1 MIAIPLLFKKF
12 HNMKLILNLHFY
24 PFDLNPPGVCAVI
37 QHVLKHNGL
46 TLDYV
51 PHMQVQSKEQ
61 HTIIDN

>member
-1 MIAIPLLFKKF
+1 
-12 HNMKLILNLHFY
+12 MKLILNLHFY
-24 PFDLNPPGVCAVI
+24 PFDLNSPGVCAVI